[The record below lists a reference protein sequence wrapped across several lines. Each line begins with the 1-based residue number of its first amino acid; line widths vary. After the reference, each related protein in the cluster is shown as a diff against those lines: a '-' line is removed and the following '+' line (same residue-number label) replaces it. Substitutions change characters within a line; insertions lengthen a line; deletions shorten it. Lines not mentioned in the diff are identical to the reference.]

1 MNIEFLTNLGLSE
14 ETASVILDEV
24 NVLLEIEFARGEKE
38 GLSQL
43 ESYKRSEYIEDEL
56 SKTKAKNP
64 ELLKSL
70 LDFDAVL
77 YEDGEFSGLIEQLDR
92 LREENPFLFEE
103 EAAIP
108 KFSRKAKSC
117 DQITKKDFDAMPYAQ
132 RVSLFSKNPAL
143 YNELKG

>member
-14 ETASVILDEV
+14 ETASAVLEEV
-24 NVLLEIEFARGEKE
+24 KSLLENEFARGEKE
-38 GLSQL
+38 GLAQL
-43 ESYKRSEYIEDEL
+43 ENYKLSEYIENEL

-70 LDFDAVL
+70 IDFDAVL
-77 YEDGEFSGLIEQLDR
+77 YEDGAFSGLSEQIDLI
-92 LREENPFLFEE
+92 REENPFLFEE
-103 EAAIP
+103 ETAVP

>member
-1 MNIEFLTNLGLSE
+1 MNIEFLTNLGLTE
-14 ETASVILDEV
+14 ETATLILEEV
-24 NVLLEIEFARGEKE
+24 KSLLQSEFARGEKE

-43 ESYKRSEYIEDEL
+43 ESYKFEQAIENEL
-56 SKTKAKNP
+56 NKANAKNP
-64 ELLKSL
+64 ALLKSL
-70 LDFDAVL
+70 LDLEAVL
-77 YEDGEFSGLIEQLDR
+77 YEDGEFVGLSEQLDQ

-103 EAAIP
+103 EAHAP